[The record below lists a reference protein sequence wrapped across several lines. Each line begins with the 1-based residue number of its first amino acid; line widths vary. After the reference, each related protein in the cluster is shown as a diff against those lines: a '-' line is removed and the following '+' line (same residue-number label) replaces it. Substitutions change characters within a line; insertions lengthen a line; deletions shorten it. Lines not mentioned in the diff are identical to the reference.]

1 MFVLYVFVLY
11 ITFFF
16 KHAQF
21 DLEVYAPRKESN
33 YVFYHN
39 QIRTGWITR
48 SKPHILFQPR
58 QYKECTNV
66 EKIIYKNHKKTFQA
80 QILFQLQH
88 SDNETMNHI
97 YHNKSSPLSQ

>member
-21 DLEVYAPRKESN
+21 DLEVYAPRKENSTT
-33 YVFYHN
+33 
-39 QIRTGWITR
+39 IRSELDGRISR

-58 QYKECTNV
+58 
-66 EKIIYKNHKKTFQA
+66 
-80 QILFQLQH
+80 
-88 SDNETMNHI
+88 
-97 YHNKSSPLSQ
+97 